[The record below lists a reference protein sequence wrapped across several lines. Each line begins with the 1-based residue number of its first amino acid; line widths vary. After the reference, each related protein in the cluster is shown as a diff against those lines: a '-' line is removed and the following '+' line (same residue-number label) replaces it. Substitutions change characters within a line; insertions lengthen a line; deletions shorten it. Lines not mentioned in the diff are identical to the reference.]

1 MTEVNARITPGPAAA
16 TGHLPAMDVPGR
28 LRRLRTAMSEQG
40 CEALL
45 ISNLVNVRY
54 LSGFS
59 GSAGVLVVRADD
71 VVLVTDGRYG
81 TQAPGELEAAGA
93 PVEVEVTPAS
103 GQGEV
108 LARLVGGAH
117 RLGLEAE
124 HISWGRQRQ
133 FVRTW
138 AGGVELVA
146 TEGLVE
152 GLRQRKDAGEL
163 ARIATAARIA
173 DQALESVRGLL
184 DTKSTGTKSTGTG
197 STGTGSSGSG
207 STGSGST
214 EAGLA
219 LALDT
224 EMRRLGAS
232 APAFETIVAAGPNGA
247 EPHHH
252 PSSRPIER
260 GDLVVVDFGARFD
273 GYCSDMTRCLW
284 AGDGPGRAPARL
296 ATVLSVVLA
305 AQEAGV
311 GAVGDGVPAADVD
324 RACRRVVEEAG
335 MGEYFVHSTGHGV
348 GLDIHEAPWA
358 RAASGDILCSGQV
371 VTVEPGV
378 YIPGLGGARIED
390 TVVVTGSGCE
400 VLTLTPKQA

>member
-1 MTEVNARITPGPAAA
+1 
-16 TGHLPAMDVPGR
+16 MDVPGR
-28 LRRLRTAMSEQG
+28 LRRLRGAMSEQG

-45 ISNLVNVRY
+45 ISHLVNVRY

-71 VVLVTDGRYG
+71 VVLVTDGRYA
-81 TQAPGELEAAGA
+81 TQAPAELEAAGA
-93 PVEVEVTPAS
+93 PVEVEVAPGTA
-103 GQGEV
+103 QGEV
-108 LARLVGGAH
+108 IARLVGGAH

-133 FVRTW
+133 FARTW
-138 AGGVELVA
+138 AADVELVA

-152 GLRQRKDAGEL
+152 GLRRRKDAGEL

-173 DQALESVRGLL
+173 DQALQSVRGLL
-184 DTKSTGTKSTGTG
+184 DANPTDIGPTGIGLTGIG
-197 STGTGSSGSG
+197 L
-207 STGSGST
+207 T

-252 PSSRPIER
+252 PSPRPIER
-260 GDLVVVDFGARFD
+260 GELVVVDFGARFE

-284 AGDGPGRAPARL
+284 AGDGPGPAPNGL

-311 GAVGDGVPAADVD
+311 GAVADGVPAAEID
-324 RACRRVVEEAG
+324 RACRRVIEDAG

-358 RAASGDILCSGQV
+358 RAVSDDILCSGQV

-400 VLTLTPKQA
+400 VLTLTPKQAEAQYR

>member
-1 MTEVNARITPGPAAA
+1 
-16 TGHLPAMDVPGR
+16 MDVPGR
-28 LRRLRTAMSEQG
+28 LRRLRAAMSEQG

-45 ISNLVNVRY
+45 ISHLVNVRY

-71 VVLVTDGRYG
+71 AVLVTDGRYA
-81 TQAPGELEAAGA
+81 TQAPAELEAAGA
-93 PVEVEVTPAS
+93 PVEVEVAPGTA
-103 GQGEV
+103 QGEV
-108 LARLVGGAH
+108 IARLVGGAH

-133 FVRTW
+133 FARTW
-138 AGGVELVA
+138 AVDVELVA

-152 GLRQRKDAGEL
+152 GLRRRKDAGEL

-173 DQALESVRGLL
+173 DQALQSVRGLL
-184 DTKSTGTKSTGTG
+184 DANPTDIGPTGIGLTGIGLTG
-197 STGTGSSGSG
+197 IGLTETGIGLTGIGV
-207 STGSGST
+207 T

-252 PSSRPIER
+252 PSPRPIER
-260 GDLVVVDFGARFD
+260 GELVVVDFGARFE

-284 AGDGPGRAPARL
+284 AGDGPLPAPNGL
-296 ATVLSVVLA
+296 TTVLSVVLA

-311 GAVGDGVPAADVD
+311 GAVADGVPAAEID
-324 RACRRVVEEAG
+324 RACRRVIEDAG

-358 RAASGDILCSGQV
+358 RAVSDDILCSGQV

-400 VLTLTPKQA
+400 VLTLTPKQAEAQYR

>member
-1 MTEVNARITPGPAAA
+1 
-16 TGHLPAMDVPGR
+16 MDVPGR
-28 LRRLRTAMSEQG
+28 LRRLRGAMSEQG

-45 ISNLVNVRY
+45 ISHLVNVRY

-59 GSAGVLVVRADD
+59 GSAGVLVVRTDD
-71 VVLVTDGRYG
+71 VVLVTDGRYA
-81 TQAPGELEAAGA
+81 TQAPAELEAAGA
-93 PVEVEVTPAS
+93 PVEVEVAPGTA
-103 GQGEV
+103 QGEV
-108 LARLVGGAH
+108 IARLVGGAH

-133 FVRTW
+133 FARTW
-138 AGGVELVA
+138 AADVELVA

-152 GLRQRKDAGEL
+152 GLRRRKDAGEL

-173 DQALESVRGLL
+173 DQALQSVRGLL
-184 DTKSTGTKSTGTG
+184 DANPTDIGPTGIGLTGIG
-197 STGTGSSGSG
+197 L
-207 STGSGST
+207 T

-252 PSSRPIER
+252 PSPRPIER
-260 GDLVVVDFGARFD
+260 GELVVVDFGARFE

-284 AGDGPGRAPARL
+284 AGDGPGPAPNGL

-311 GAVGDGVPAADVD
+311 GAVADGVPAAEID
-324 RACRRVVEEAG
+324 RACRRVIEDAG

-358 RAASGDILCSGQV
+358 RAVSDDILCSGQV

-400 VLTLTPKQA
+400 VLTLTPKQAEAQYR

>member
-1 MTEVNARITPGPAAA
+1 
-16 TGHLPAMDVPGR
+16 
-28 LRRLRTAMSEQG
+28 
-40 CEALL
+40 
-45 ISNLVNVRY
+45 
-54 LSGFS
+54 
-59 GSAGVLVVRADD
+59 
-71 VVLVTDGRYG
+71 
-81 TQAPGELEAAGA
+81 
-93 PVEVEVTPAS
+93 
-103 GQGEV
+103 
-108 LARLVGGAH
+108 
-117 RLGLEAE
+117 
-124 HISWGRQRQ
+124 
-133 FVRTW
+133 
-138 AGGVELVA
+138 
-146 TEGLVE
+146 
-152 GLRQRKDAGEL
+152 
-163 ARIATAARIA
+163 
-173 DQALESVRGLL
+173 
-184 DTKSTGTKSTGTG
+184 
-197 STGTGSSGSG
+197 
-207 STGSGST
+207 
-214 EAGLA
+214 
-219 LALDT
+219 
-224 EMRRLGAS
+224 
-232 APAFETIVAAGPNGA
+232 
-247 EPHHH
+247 
-252 PSSRPIER
+252 
-260 GDLVVVDFGARFD
+260 VVVDFGARFD

>member
-1 MTEVNARITPGPAAA
+1 
-16 TGHLPAMDVPGR
+16 
-28 LRRLRTAMSEQG
+28 
-40 CEALL
+40 
-45 ISNLVNVRY
+45 
-54 LSGFS
+54 
-59 GSAGVLVVRADD
+59 
-71 VVLVTDGRYG
+71 
-81 TQAPGELEAAGA
+81 
-93 PVEVEVTPAS
+93 
-103 GQGEV
+103 
-108 LARLVGGAH
+108 VGGAH

-133 FVRTW
+133 FARTW
-138 AGGVELVA
+138 AADVELVA

-152 GLRQRKDAGEL
+152 GLRRRKDAGEL

-173 DQALESVRGLL
+173 DQALQSVRGLL
-184 DTKSTGTKSTGTG
+184 DANPTDIGPTGIGLTGIG
-197 STGTGSSGSG
+197 L
-207 STGSGST
+207 T

-252 PSSRPIER
+252 PSPRPIER
-260 GDLVVVDFGARFD
+260 GELVVVDFGARFE

-284 AGDGPGRAPARL
+284 AGDGPGPAPNGL

-311 GAVGDGVPAADVD
+311 GAVADGVPAAEID
-324 RACRRVVEEAG
+324 RACRRVIEDAG

-358 RAASGDILCSGQV
+358 RAVSDDILCSGQV

-400 VLTLTPKQA
+400 VLTLTPKQAEAQYR

>member
-1 MTEVNARITPGPAAA
+1 
-16 TGHLPAMDVPGR
+16 MDVPGR
-28 LRRLRTAMSEQG
+28 LRRLRAAMSEKG

-59 GSAGVLVVRADD
+59 GSAGALVVRADD
-71 VVLVTDGRYG
+71 VVLVTDGRYA
-81 TQAPGELEAAGA
+81 TQAPAELEAAGA
-93 PVEVEVTPAS
+93 PVDVEVAPAS

-124 HISWGRQRQ
+124 HISWSRQRQ

-184 DTKSTGTKSTGTG
+184 DAKSTGTRSTGTRSTGTKSTGTR
-197 STGTGSSGSG
+197 STGTK
-207 STGSGST
+207 STGTRST

-252 PSSRPIER
+252 PSARPIER
-260 GDLVVVDFGARFD
+260 GELVVVDFGARFD

-284 AGDGPGRAPARL
+284 AGYSAGRAPARL

-311 GAVGDGVPAADVD
+311 GAVGDGVPAAEVD
-324 RACRRVVEEAG
+324 RACRRVIEEAG
-335 MGEYFVHSTGHGV
+335 MGEYFVHGTGHGV

-358 RAASGDILCSGQV
+358 RAASDDILCSGQV

-400 VLTLTPKQA
+400 VLTLTPKQAQARYR

>member
-81 TQAPGELEAAGA
+81 TQAPAELEAAGA

-133 FVRTW
+133 FARTW

-184 DTKSTGTKSTGTG
+184 DTKSTGTKSPAPGRPAPGRAVAGRPVAGRQRPGWPWPWTPRCAGWGRRRRPSRPSWPPGPTGPSPTTTRRLG
-197 STGTGSSGSG
+197 RSRGATWWWSTSGPVSTGT
-207 STGSGST
+207 
-214 EAGLA
+214 
-219 LALDT
+219 
-224 EMRRLGAS
+224 
-232 APAFETIVAAGPNGA
+232 
-247 EPHHH
+247 
-252 PSSRPIER
+252 
-260 GDLVVVDFGARFD
+260 AR
-273 GYCSDMTRCLW
+273 T
-284 AGDGPGRAPARL
+284 
-296 ATVLSVVLA
+296 
-305 AQEAGV
+305 
-311 GAVGDGVPAADVD
+311 
-324 RACRRVVEEAG
+324 
-335 MGEYFVHSTGHGV
+335 
-348 GLDIHEAPWA
+348 
-358 RAASGDILCSGQV
+358 
-371 VTVEPGV
+371 
-378 YIPGLGGARIED
+378 
-390 TVVVTGSGCE
+390 
-400 VLTLTPKQA
+400 

>member
-1 MTEVNARITPGPAAA
+1 M
-16 TGHLPAMDVPGR
+16 
-28 LRRLRTAMSEQG
+28 
-40 CEALL
+40 
-45 ISNLVNVRY
+45 
-54 LSGFS
+54 
-59 GSAGVLVVRADD
+59 
-71 VVLVTDGRYG
+71 
-81 TQAPGELEAAGA
+81 
-93 PVEVEVTPAS
+93 TPAS

-133 FVRTW
+133 FARTW

-184 DTKSTGTKSTGTG
+184 DTKSTGTK

>member
-1 MTEVNARITPGPAAA
+1 
-16 TGHLPAMDVPGR
+16 MDVPGR
-28 LRRLRTAMSEQG
+28 LRRLRGAMSEQG

-45 ISNLVNVRY
+45 ISHLVNVRY

-71 VVLVTDGRYG
+71 VVLVTDGRYA
-81 TQAPGELEAAGA
+81 TQAPAELEAAGA
-93 PVEVEVTPAS
+93 PVEVEVAPGTA
-103 GQGEV
+103 QGEV
-108 LARLVGGAH
+108 IARLVGGAH

-133 FVRTW
+133 FARTW
-138 AGGVELVA
+138 AADVELVA

-152 GLRQRKDAGEL
+152 GLRRRKDAGEL

-173 DQALESVRGLL
+173 DQALQSVRGLL
-184 DTKSTGTKSTGTG
+184 DANPTDIGPTGIGLTGIG
-197 STGTGSSGSG
+197 L
-207 STGSGST
+207 T

-252 PSSRPIER
+252 PSPRPIER
-260 GDLVVVDFGARFD
+260 GELVVVDFGARFE

-284 AGDGPGRAPARL
+284 AGDGPGPAPNGL

-311 GAVGDGVPAADVD
+311 GAVADGVPAAEID
-324 RACRRVVEEAG
+324 RACRRVIEDAG

-358 RAASGDILCSGQV
+358 RAVSDDILCSGQV